1 MCCKEFMKY
10 FFGIDPGA
18 SGAVAILTEEGHFV
32 KVFDMPVFKIKVGKA
47 IKRRVSADLLA
58 HEVSLYPNAVAVLE
72 QVSAMPGQGVSSMF
86 AFGEAYGIV
95 KGVFA
100 ALKIP
105 AHLVTPGKW
114 KRSMELSANKNG
126 SRAKAIEMWPEHAS
140 YFKRVKDDG
149 RAEACLLAE
158 FGRRNFP
165 W

>member
-1 MCCKEFMKY
+1 MKY

-32 KVFDMPVFKIKVGKA
+32 KVFDMPVIKVKVGKA
-47 IKRRVSADLLA
+47 IKRRVSADQLA
-58 HEVSLYPNAVAVLE
+58 HEVSLYPNAVAMLE

-86 AFGEAYGIV
+86 AFGESYGIV

-100 ALKIP
+100 AFKIP

-114 KRSMELSANKNG
+114 KGAMELSANKNG
-126 SRAKAIEMWPEHAS
+126 SRVKAMMMWPEHADL
-140 YFKRVKDDG
+140 FKRVKDDG
-149 RAEACLLAE
+149 RAEACLIAE
-158 FGRRNFP
+158 FGRRQFP

>member
-1 MCCKEFMKY
+1 MKY

-18 SGAVAILTEEGHFV
+18 SGAVAILTEEGQFV
-32 KVFDMPVFKIKVGKA
+32 KVFDMPVLEIKVGKA

-58 HEVSLYPNAVAVLE
+58 HEVSLYPDAIAMLE

-86 AFGEAYGIV
+86 AFGESFGIV

-100 ALKIP
+100 AFKIP
-105 AHLVTPGKW
+105 THLVTPGKW
-114 KRSMELSANKNG
+114 KKAMELNASKDG
-126 SRAKAIEMWPEHAS
+126 SRAKAIQMWPDQAS
-140 YFKRVKDDG
+140 MFKRVKDDG

-158 FGRRNFP
+158 FGRRNFS

>member
-1 MCCKEFMKY
+1 MKY

-18 SGAVAILTEEGHFV
+18 SGAVAILTEEGQFV
-32 KVFDMPVFKIKVGKA
+32 KVFDMPVLEIKVGKA

-58 HEVSLYPNAVAVLE
+58 HEVSLYPNAVAMLE

-86 AFGEAYGIV
+86 AFGESYGIV

-114 KRSMELSANKNG
+114 KKAMELNASKDG
-126 SRAKAIEMWPEHAS
+126 SRAKAIMTWPEHADL
-140 YFKRVKDDG
+140 FKRVKDDG
-149 RAEACLLAE
+149 RAEACLIAE
-158 FGRRNFP
+158 FGRRNYS

>member
-1 MCCKEFMKY
+1 MKY

-18 SGAVAILTEEGHFV
+18 SGAVAILTEEGQFV
-32 KVFDMPVFKIKVGKA
+32 KVFDMPVLEMKVGKA

-58 HEVSLYPNAVAVLE
+58 HEVSLYPNAVAMLE

-86 AFGEAYGIV
+86 AFGESYGIV

-100 ALKIP
+100 AFKIP
-105 AHLVTPGKW
+105 AHLVTPAKW
-114 KRSMELSANKNG
+114 KKSMELNASKDG
-126 SRAKAIEMWPEHAS
+126 SRAKAIQMWPEHAG

-149 RAEACLLAE
+149 RAEACLIAE
-158 FGRRNFP
+158 FGRRNYS